1 MQSDVVIR
9 DNSFQVIEA
18 VAERLEVSPGSPR
31 RRWSAAARDRILA
44 EAMAPGANVSAVAR
58 AHGLKPQQLFGW
70 RRQAMS
76 SAVAPARE
84 PEPAPSTTPL
94 TESPKP
100 PDAAAPTPSLAM
112 RFAEVALVD
121 GEAAA
126 AIEVVVGDVTI
137 RVGPLVPMARL
148 QAVLRAV
155 RTA

>member
-9 DNSFQVIEA
+9 DKSFQVIEA

-76 SAVAPARE
+76 GAVAP
-84 PEPAPSTTPL
+84 PQEPAPSATPS
-94 TESPKP
+94 TESPQP
-100 PDAAAPTPSLAM
+100 PDAAAPTPSPAM
-112 RFAEVALVD
+112 HFAEVALLD

>member
-1 MQSDVVIR
+1 LQSDVVIR
-9 DNSFQVIEA
+9 DKSFQVIDA
-18 VAERLEVSPGSPR
+18 VAEPLEVSPGAPR

-76 SAVAPARE
+76 GAA
-84 PEPAPSTTPL
+84 APSSEPKSSVMAS
-94 TESPKP
+94 TEASPP
-100 PDAAAPTPSLAM
+100 EAAAPTPSM
-112 RFAEVALVD
+112 GFADVALLD

-137 RVGPLVPMARL
+137 RVGPVVPMARL
-148 QAVLRAV
+148 
-155 RTA
+155 